1 MNDVNDM
8 VVRAWLYVARP
19 DMASRFAYG
28 RRILARLAST
38 RDAGEHETLSLVRP
52 VFVRTMAYAG
62 VEYMVC
68 PSEFRFGATPVSGN
82 HEYAG
87 PDSSNCRRDTCSE
100 CQDWNIGMAAKTS
113 ARIVAHAAAMDGISR
128 VYFLQPASGRL

>member
-38 RDAGEHETLSLVRP
+38 IDVMLDDMADDYMAAGPARRRLI
-52 VFVRTMAYAG
+52 AG
-62 VEYMVC
+62 VERRGC
-68 PSEFRFGATPVSGN
+68 RLAFRLHHAGKGPV
-82 HEYAG
+82 
-87 PDSSNCRRDTCSE
+87 R
-100 CQDWNIGMAAKTS
+100 
-113 ARIVAHAAAMDGISR
+113 
-128 VYFLQPASGRL
+128 

>member
-38 RDAGEHETLSLVRP
+38 RDAGERDVLRAMAVEAADSLDVMLDD
-52 VFVRTMAYAG
+52 MADDYMAAGPARRRLIAG
-62 VEYMVC
+62 VERRGC
-68 PSEFRFGATPVSGN
+68 RLAFRLHHAGKGPV
-82 HEYAG
+82 
-87 PDSSNCRRDTCSE
+87 R
-100 CQDWNIGMAAKTS
+100 
-113 ARIVAHAAAMDGISR
+113 
-128 VYFLQPASGRL
+128 